1 MKKIIYKIWSKFLT
15 MFGDIKIFK
24 YPFWLIYDPGDY

>member
-1 MKKIIYKIWSKFLT
+1 

-24 YPFWLIYDPGDY
+24 YPFWLIYDPDDYEVTGEKTS